1 MKNIILCFTAVMCS
15 LLLSAQELNVE
26 QILEKVKEN
35 EHVKS
40 SVSTVKQVITTS
52 SGNQRTL
59 EMKSYSKDYGASQL
73 SVYSSPA
80 RVSGDKILMLNDGDD
95 IWFYTPKTDRIR
107 HIASSAKKQK
117 VQGSDFSYEDMEMW
131 DYKSDFKSKLIGSE
145 RINNINC
152 YKIESI
158 PTATGPHYSKL
169 IFWVD
174 KENFV
179 LRQVDYFEENAPLKR
194 LTTENVKKIG
204 THWIPMKYT
213 MKSLIDGGHTI
224 VENLEMEIDVKL
236 DGNTF
241 STNYLKQK

>member
-1 MKNIILCFTAVMCS
+1 MKNIILCFIVVSCS
-15 LLLSAQELNVE
+15 LLLPAQELSVD
-26 QILEKVKEN
+26 QILEKVNKN
-35 EHVKS
+35 EHIKS
-40 SVSTVKQVITTS
+40 SVSTVKQVITTG

-131 DYKSDFKSKLIGSE
+131 DYKTDFKSTLLGSE
-145 RINNINC
+145 RVNNVSC
-152 YKIESI
+152 YKIEAI
-158 PTATGPHYSKL
+158 PTATGPHYSRL

-179 LRQVDYFEENAPLKR
+179 THQVDYYEEGAPLKR
-194 LTTENVKKIG
+194 LTTENIKKIDA
-204 THWIPMKYT
+204 HWIPMKYT

-224 VENLEMEIDVKL
+224 VENLDMEINVEL
-236 DGNTF
+236 DGKIF